1 MQTMT
6 KTMKNL
12 LGWSAFV
19 FEPETFQIRGV
30 NRSIANMG
38 VVCQVKFCSKLFSSK
53 FFVPVPFVP

>member
-1 MQTMT
+1 MG

-12 LGWSAFV
+12 SGLSAFV

-38 VVCQVKFCSKLFSSK
+38 VVRQVQFCSKLFSRK
-53 FFVPVPFVP
+53 FFIPVPFVP

>member
-1 MQTMT
+1 
-6 KTMKNL
+6 MKNL